1 MLDRRLVEDIANRL
15 RPGGEG
21 LIEKDWHV
29 VRAIG
34 VLAGLDHSDARPVF
48 SGGTSLSLGWG
59 LIKRFSEDVDFKVAM
74 PRALS
79 RSKGEAQRK
88 AYRRKVLDALGAAGF
103 ELIGKASVRNE
114 NKIFSADLGYK
125 SEFDPAPGL
134 RSHLQ
139 IEMSFQT
146 PALPTIERP
155 IRSLVAQAQGNEPEI
170 AAFACVDPVET
181 AADKLSALAWRVCV
195 RERGSEEDDPT
206 IIRHLHDLAALESHA
221 AAAPAFASLAAAA
234 ADADSGRGGGKAP
247 PEAPA
252 RFALMLEKL
261 TGDPLWSREYDEFV
275 HSVSFAK
282 TNEIITFASA
292 IESVRRL
299 VRAAEGTHPNA

>member
-1 MLDRRLVEDIANRL
+1 VLDRRLVEDIANRL

-34 VLAGLDHSDARPVF
+34 VLAALDHGDVRPVF
-48 SGGTSLSLGWG
+48 SGGTSLSIGWG

-74 PRALS
+74 PSAPS

-103 ELIGKASVRNE
+103 ELIDKAFVRNE
-114 NKIFSADLGYK
+114 NKFFSADLAYK

-134 RSHLQ
+134 RPHLQ
-139 IEMSFQT
+139 IEMTFQT
-146 PALPTIERP
+146 PALPAIERP
-155 IRSLVAQAQGNEPEI
+155 IRSLVAQAQGKEPEI

-195 RERGSEEDDPT
+195 RERGSEGDDPT
-206 IIRHLHDLAALESHA
+206 IIRHLHDLAALESRA
-221 AAAPAFASLAAAA
+221 AAATAFAPLVAETAK
-234 ADADSGRGGGKAP
+234 ADTTRGGGQAP
-247 PEAPA
+247 AQARA

-261 TGDPLWSREYDEFV
+261 TTDPLWSREYDEFV

-282 TNEIITFASA
+282 TNELITFSSA
-292 IESVRRL
+292 MEGVRRL
-299 VRAAEGTHPNA
+299 VETAGA